1 MWSLCYQDDIAPR
14 APEEIGQTEDN
25 KFICEKSYT
34 LNTQSNSSY
43 ASKINFQSINNYEW
57 LGANASS
64 FNLGF
69 FNSKNE
75 EILIIQGK
83 KNNKELSKKIKRLK
97 LD

>member
-64 FNLGF
+64 FDLGF
-69 FNSKNE
+69 LIQKS
-75 EILIIQGK
+75 LIIEVKAISIENGYLL
-83 KNNKELSKKIKRLK
+83 NCLF
-97 LD
+97 